1 MKPILSPSCPT
12 DLTASSTVPDKH
24 TQSDGERRDNN
35 CQPQVLDPTRATCQ
49 TLSQQ
54 DQPADDKPDHY
65 VMSSHLPP
73 PHKTPP
79 TQPATPPPT
88 RAPGGPPTSVPAPL
102 PTRAPPEPA
111 THSRVCN
118 PTDR

>member
-54 DQPADDKPDHY
+54 NQPADDKPDHY
-65 VMSSHLPP
+65 VMSSHLTP
-73 PHKTPP
+73 PHKATEPASHNSPYKSARRPP
-79 TQPATPPPT
+79 DERPSPATDE
-88 RAPGGPPTSVPAPL
+88 S
-102 PTRAPPEPA
+102 
-111 THSRVCN
+111 
-118 PTDR
+118 